1 MKQVRG
7 HGPRAVGP
15 GLICFKPPPEPRP

>member
-15 GLICFKPPPEPRP
+15 GLVCLKPPPEPRS